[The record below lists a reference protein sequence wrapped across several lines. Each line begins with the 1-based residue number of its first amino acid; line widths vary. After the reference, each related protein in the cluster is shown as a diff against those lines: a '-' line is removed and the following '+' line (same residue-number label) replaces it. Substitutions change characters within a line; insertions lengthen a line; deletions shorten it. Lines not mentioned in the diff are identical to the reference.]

1 MFIRT
6 LFPDLY
12 LQSMLPAIDEV
23 VMTKYSQFPD
33 EFSSVFRMDSSSRSI
48 EQTTEV
54 TGFGQFAVIPEGG
67 DARYDDALP
76 GFNKTYIHA
85 QYGLGFRVTKVA
97 MDDDKFGVVKKLATE
112 LGRSAK
118 ETKEVTVANVINTGF
133 NDTFSPSTVVGP
145 DGVTLF
151 NTAHPLIGGGTQSNR
166 LSYATD
172 PDVTSI
178 QLVLTLMRQTLD
190 QRGKKL
196 RIPPKTLI
204 VPPNLEFIAA
214 ELLGGQD
221 RPDTAN
227 RTINAFRR
235 RSGLP
240 SFDSWMVWDYLTD
253 PDAWMVEGNV
263 EDTELRYYDREP
275 FNTVHD
281 IDFDSRSVKTAGWM
295 RFVAGFNGFY
305 GIVGVPSS

>member
-33 EFSSVFRMDSSSRSI
+33 EFSEVYRMESSSRSI

-54 TGFGQFAVIPEGG
+54 TGFGQMAVIPEGQ
-67 DARYDDALP
+67 DTRYDEALP
-76 GFNKTYIHA
+76 GFNKTYVHA

-118 ETKEVTVANVINTGF
+118 ETKEVVAANMFNTGF
-133 NDTFSPSTVVGP
+133 TTSLGP
-145 DGVTLF
+145 DGVSLF

-166 LSYATD
+166 LAYATD
-172 PDVTSI
+172 PDVTSL
-178 QLVLTLMRQTLD
+178 QLVLTLMRQTVD
-190 QRGKKL
+190 HRGKKL
-196 RIPPKTLI
+196 RIPPKKGI
-204 VPPNLEFIAA
+204 FPPNLEFIAA
-214 ELLGGQD
+214 ELLGGTD

-227 RTINAFRR
+227 RAINAFKR
-235 RSGLP
+235 RSGMP
-240 SFDSWMVWDYLTD
+240 SFDTWMVWDYLTD
-253 PDAWMVEGNV
+253 PDAWMVEGDV
-263 EDTELRYYDREP
+263 QDTELRFYNREP

-281 IDFDSRSVKTAGWM
+281 IDFDSRSVKTAGWT
-295 RFVAGFNGFY
+295 RYSSGNNGWYGVA
-305 GIVGVPSS
+305 GVPSS

>member
-6 LFPDLY
+6 IFPDLY

-23 VMTKYSQFPD
+23 VMTKYSRFPD
-33 EFSSVFRMDSSSRSI
+33 EFVDVFRMETSSRSI
-48 EQTTEV
+48 EQTSEV
-54 TGFGQFAVIPEGG
+54 TGFGQFAVVPEG
-67 DARYDDALP
+67 DTTRYDDPLP
-76 GFNKTYIHA
+76 GFNKTYVHA

-97 MDDDKFGVVKKLATE
+97 MDDDRFGVVKKLATE

-118 ETKEVTVANVINTGF
+118 ETLEVTAANVINTGF
-133 NDTFSPSTVVGP
+133 SSATGP
-145 DGVTLF
+145 DGQTLF
-151 NTAHPLIGGGTQSNR
+151 STTHPLLGGGVQSNR
-166 LSYATD
+166 LAYATD

-178 QLVLTLMRQTLD
+178 QLALTLMRQTVNH
-190 QRGKKL
+190 RGKKL
-196 RIPPKTLI
+196 RIPPKKLI
-204 VPPNLEFIAA
+204 VPPAEEFLAA
-214 ELLGGQD
+214 ELLGGAD
-221 RPDTAN
+221 RSDTAN

-253 PDAWMVEGNV
+253 PDAWMIEGEK
-263 EDTELRYYDREP
+263 EDTELRFYNREQ

-295 RFVAGFNGFY
+295 RFSCGYNGWY
-305 GIVGVPSS
+305 GLLGVPSS

>member
-33 EFSSVFRMDSSSRSI
+33 EFPEVFRMESSSRSI

-54 TGFGQFAVIPEGG
+54 TGFGQFNVIPEGA
-67 DARYDDALP
+67 DTRYDEALP
-76 GFNKTYIHA
+76 GFNKTYVHA

-112 LGRSAK
+112 LGRSGK
-118 ETKEVTVANVINTGF
+118 ETKEVTVANIVNTGF
-133 NDTFSPSTVVGP
+133 AGVVLGP
-145 DGVTLF
+145 DGVGLF
-151 NTAHPLIGGGTQSNR
+151 STAHPLIGGGTQSNR

-178 QLVLTLMRQTLD
+178 QLVLTGMRQTVD
-190 QRGKKL
+190 HRGKKL
-196 RIPPKTLI
+196 RIPPKKAI
-204 VPPNLEFIAA
+204 FPPNLEFIAA
-214 ELLGGQD
+214 ELLGGVD

-227 RTINAFRR
+227 RAINAFKR

-240 SFDSWMVWDYLTD
+240 SFDTWMVWDYLTD
-253 PDAWMVEGNV
+253 PDAWMIEGDV
-263 EDTELRYYDREP
+263 GDTELRYYDREP

-295 RFVAGFNGFY
+295 RFAVGYNGFNGIY
-305 GIVGVPSS
+305 GVPSS

>member
-23 VMTKYSQFPD
+23 VMTKYSRFPD
-33 EFSSVFRMDSSSRSI
+33 EFSEVFRMESSSRSI

-54 TGFGQFAVIPEGG
+54 TGFGQFAVIPEG
-67 DARYDDALP
+67 DTTRFDEALP
-76 GFNKTYIHA
+76 AFNKTYVHG
-85 QYGLGFRVTKVA
+85 QYGLGFKVTKVA
-97 MDDDKFGVVKKLATE
+97 MDDDRFGVVRKLSTE

-118 ETKEVTVANVINTGF
+118 ETVEVTAASVVNNGF
-133 NDTFSPSTVVGP
+133 SSSYPGP
-145 DGVTLF
+145 DGVSLF
-151 NTAHPLIGGGTQSNR
+151 NTAHPLVGGGTQTNK

-178 QLVLTLMRQTLD
+178 QLALTDIRQTVD
-190 QRGKKL
+190 HRGKKL
-196 RIPPKTLI
+196 RIPPKKAI
-204 VPPNLEFIAA
+204 FPPALEFIGA
-214 ELLGGQD
+214 ELLGGAD
-221 RPDTAN
+221 RADTAN
-227 RTINAFRR
+227 RTINAFKR
-235 RSGLP
+235 RSGMP

-253 PDAWMVEGNV
+253 SNAWFLECER
-263 EDTELRYYDREP
+263 EDTEMRFYWREQ

-295 RFVAGFNGFY
+295 RYSVGFNGFY
-305 GIVGVPSS
+305 GMYGVPSS

>member
-1 MFIRT
+1 MFIRS

-23 VMTKYSQFPD
+23 VMTKYSRFPD
-33 EFSSVFRMDSSSRSI
+33 EFQSVFRMESSSRSI

-54 TGFGQFAVIPEGG
+54 TGFGQFAVIPEG
-67 DARYDDALP
+67 DTTRYDDALP
-76 GFNKTYIHA
+76 AFNKTYTHG

-97 MDDDKFGVVKKLATE
+97 MDDDKFGVVKKLSTE

-118 ETKEVTVANVINTGF
+118 ETIEVTAASVFNTGF
-133 NDTFSPSTVVGP
+133 SYNTGDVIGP
-145 DGVTLF
+145 DGKTLF
-151 NTAHPLIGGGTQSNR
+151 DTAHPLIGGQTQTNK

-178 QLVLTLMRQTLD
+178 QLALTDMRQTLD
-190 QRGKKL
+190 HRGKRL
-196 RIPPKTLI
+196 RIPPKQAI
-204 VPPNLEFIAA
+204 FPAPLEFIGA
-214 ELLGGQD
+214 ELLGGAD

-235 RSGLP
+235 RSGMP

-253 PDAWMVEGNV
+253 PHAWFIQGEK
-263 EDTELRYYDREP
+263 EDTELRFYWREQ

-295 RFVAGFNGFY
+295 RFSVGFNGFY
-305 GIVGVPSS
+305 GIYGVPSQ

>member
-23 VMTKYSQFPD
+23 VMTKYARFPE
-33 EFSSVFRMDSSSRSI
+33 EFSDVFRMETSSRSI

-54 TGFGQFAVIPEGG
+54 TGFGQFAVVPDG
-67 DARYDDALP
+67 DTTRYDDALP
-76 GFNKTYIHA
+76 GFNKTYVHG
-85 QYGLGFRVTKVA
+85 QYSLGFRVTKPS
-97 MDDDKFGVVKKLATE
+97 MDDDKFGVVKKLSTE
-112 LGRSAK
+112 LGRSAS
-118 ETKEVTVANVINTGF
+118 ETKEVTAANIVNTGF
-133 NDTFSPSTVVGP
+133 TGANGP

-151 NTAHPLIGGGTQSNR
+151 STAHPLIGGGTQTNR
-166 LSYATD
+166 LSFATD

-178 QLVLTLMRQTLD
+178 QLVLRDMRQTLD
-190 QRGKKL
+190 HRGKKL
-196 RIPPKTLI
+196 RIPPKKAI
-204 VPPNLEFIAA
+204 FPPNLEFIGA
-214 ELLGGQD
+214 ELLGGTD

-235 RSGLP
+235 RSGMP

-253 PDAWMVEGNV
+253 PDAWFVQADK
-263 EDTELRYYDREP
+263 EDTEMRFYWREQ

-295 RFVAGFNGFY
+295 RFSVGFNGFY
-305 GIVGVPSS
+305 GIYGVPSS

>member
-33 EFSSVFRMDSSSRSI
+33 EFTEVFRMESSSRSI

-54 TGFGQFAVIPEGG
+54 TGFGQFAVIPEGS
-67 DARYDDALP
+67 DTRYDEALP
-76 GFNKTYIHA
+76 GFNKTYVHA

-112 LGRSAK
+112 LGRSGK

-133 NDTFSPSTVVGP
+133 AGVVLGP
-145 DGVTLF
+145 DGVGLF
-151 NTAHPLIGGGTQSNR
+151 STAHPLIGGGMQSNR

-178 QLVLTLMRQTLD
+178 QLVLTLMRQTRD
-190 QRGKKL
+190 QRGKLL
-196 RIPPKTLI
+196 RIPPKKAI
-204 VPPNLEFIAA
+204 FPPNLEFIGA
-214 ELLGGQD
+214 ELLGGVD
-221 RPDTAN
+221 RSDTAN
-227 RTINAFRR
+227 RAINAFRR
-235 RSGLP
+235 RSGMP
-240 SFDSWMVWDYLTD
+240 SFESWMVWDYLTD
-253 PDAWMVEGNV
+253 PDAWMVEGDV
-263 EDTELRYYDREP
+263 QDTELRYYDREA

-295 RFVAGFNGFY
+295 RFSCGFNGFY
-305 GIVGVPSS
+305 GLVGVPSS